1 MESTVKRKTPPKP
14 DSRSAKVRATW
25 RQHIDAQLASGL
37 NQAEYCRA
45 HGLQP
50 KYFSLWKRRLDV
62 AAPTAE
68 AASAAGAPAP
78 VVLPLIPVTIKPEPV
93 AVAVAVA
100 VAPKPERGRPA
111 RALVKSQDEQEVLS
125 IKARLPNGVLLDVLL
140 PSRWLLPGLL
150 SDLAHLSC

>member
-14 DSRSAKVRATW
+14 DSRSAKVRATC

-50 KYFSLWKRRLDV
+50 KYFSLWKRRLAL

-68 AASAAGAPAP
+68 VASAAGAPAP
-78 VVLPLIPVTIKPEPV
+78 VALPLIPVTIKPEPV
-93 AVAVAVA
+93 AVA
-100 VAPKPERGRPA
+100 PKPKRGRPA
-111 RALVKSQDEQEVLS
+111 RALVKAQDEQEVLS

-140 PSRWLLPGLL
+140 PSRSLLPGLL

>member
-1 MESTVKRKTPPKP
+1 METTVKRKTPPKP

-37 NQAEYCRA
+37 SQAEYCRA

-50 KYFSLWKRRLDV
+50 KYFSLWKRRLAV

-78 VVLPLIPVTIKPEPV
+78 VALPLIPVTIKPELV
-93 AVAVAVA
+93 AE
-100 VAPKPERGRPA
+100 APKPKRGRPA
-111 RALVKSQDEQEVLS
+111 RALVEAQNEQEVLS

-140 PSRWLLPGLL
+140 PSRSLLPGLL